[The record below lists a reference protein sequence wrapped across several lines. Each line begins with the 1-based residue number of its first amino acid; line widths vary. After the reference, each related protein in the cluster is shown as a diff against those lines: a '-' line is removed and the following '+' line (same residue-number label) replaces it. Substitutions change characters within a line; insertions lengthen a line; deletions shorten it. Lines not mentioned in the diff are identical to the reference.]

1 MKHFILL
8 VPCLFLLSA
17 CGTSTKTTQTKPKE
31 VIEVVEEQILD
42 TVSVVA
48 SKEAVEAPDYSLD
61 KYNATYSKEIDLI
74 HTKLDL
80 KFDWENQHV
89 IGKAWLTMKPYFY
102 PISELTLDAKEFDIN
117 KINLKGSSTPLKFE
131 YDGSRVTIDLGKPY
145 TRNQELILEFDYVA
159 RPNDGPEGGSAA
171 ITSDKGLFFINPL
184 GEDKEK
190 PMQIWTQGETENNSK
205 WFPTVDKPNERCTQE
220 VTVTVNDKF
229 KTLSNGVLVSST
241 KNADGTRSDY
251 WKMDLPHAPYL
262 FMLAIGDYAVV
273 NDKWE
278 GRNVD
283 YYVEHEYKDHA
294 RKIFNHTPEM
304 LTFFSE
310 LTGVKYPWPKYSQ
323 VICRDYVSGAMENTT
338 AVIYGQFVQKTER
351 ELIDNSND
359 FIVAH
364 EMFHHWFGD
373 YVTCES
379 WANLT
384 MNEGFANY
392 SEYLWYE
399 HKYGKDFADH
409 HRVNELNGYLGS
421 AFQQGVHPLIYF
433 SYEDK
438 EDMFDAHSY
447 NKGGLVLHMLRSY
460 VGDDAFFAALKKYLT
475 DNAFTAVEADELRLA
490 FEDVTGKDFNWFFDQ
505 WFFGA
510 GHPIYKVEKNYNETS
525 KNLTITLE
533 QTQNPEQSVP
543 VFIMPIPVD
552 IYDANGNVSRHEIK
566 VNQRKQSFEIPVSSA
581 PALVMLDPDGNLLYE
596 KKEEKT
602 AEAYIMQYDQAQSY
616 LGRREALRNLKGKAN
631 AQRTFVKALADNHWS
646 LRTMAVQD
654 VATTDNPDIVEKLKT
669 LAVNDVHS
677 SVRSAALIKVAD
689 VAGPSFVGDVE
700 KIIKN
705 EQVYSVVAAALDA
718 LSKLDEPKAL
728 ATAKTLENNENGRIL
743 ESIAGLYTKTGDA
756 KYIPFFEKNLDA
768 LDGWSMINFYS
779 SYAKL
784 LAKAETETQLSKAMM
799 LKSWATNMED
809 SAPIKRFASTRAISD
824 MVKELGSGADNS
836 TTVATLKSYIDEIKG
851 AETNEQL
858 KQMYNSF

>member
-1 MKHFILL
+1 MKLFKYLL
-8 VPCLFLLSA
+8 PCVFLIYA
-17 CGTSTKTTQTKPKE
+17 CGTTSKTSTTSTEQPKE
-31 VIEVVEEQILD
+31 IIEEQILD

-48 SKEAVEAPDYSLD
+48 SKEIEEEPDYSLD
-61 KYNATYSKEIDLI
+61 KYNPTYTKEVDLI

-80 KFDWENQHV
+80 KFDWEKQHV

-102 PISELTLDAKEFDIN
+102 ETNTVTLDAKEFDIN
-117 KINLKGSSTPLKFE
+117 KINLNGSSSALKYE
-131 YDGSRVTIDLGKPY
+131 YDGRRVTIDLGKTY
-145 TRNQELILEFDYVA
+145 SKEQEFILEFDYVA

-184 GEDKEK
+184 NEDKEK

-220 VTVTVNDKF
+220 ITVTVDDKF
-229 KTLSNGVLVSST
+229 ETLSNGVLVSST
-241 KNADGTRSDY
+241 KNPDGTRSDY

-278 GRNVD
+278 GKNVD
-283 YYVEHEYKDHA
+283 YYVEHDYKDHA

-310 LTGVKYPWPKYSQ
+310 ITGVKYPWPKYSQ
-323 VICRDYVSGAMENTT
+323 VVCRDYVSGAMENTT
-338 AVIYGQFVQKTER
+338 AVIFGEFVQKTER

-364 EMFHHWFGD
+364 ELFHHWFGD

-384 MNEGFANY
+384 LNEGFANY
-392 SEYLWYE
+392 SEYLWFE

-421 AFQQGVHPLIYF
+421 AFRQGVHPLIHF
-433 SYEDK
+433 AHADK

-460 VGDDAFFAALKKYLT
+460 IGDDAFFAGFKKYLT
-475 DNAFTAVEADELRLA
+475 DNAFTAVEADELRMA
-490 FEDVTGKDFNWFFDQ
+490 FEDVTGRDLNWFFDQ

-510 GHPIYKVEKNYNETS
+510 GHPVYKVDKSYDAANQS
-525 KNLTITLE
+525 LTISIE
-533 QTQNPEQSVP
+533 QTQDPEKSVP

-552 IYDANGNVSRHEIK
+552 IYDATGNLSQHEIV
-566 VNQRKQSFEIPVSSA
+566 VNQRKQSFEIPMSSA
-581 PALVMLDPDGNLLYE
+581 PSLIMLDPDGNLLFE

-602 AEAYIMQYDQAQSY
+602 GDAYVMQYGKAQSY
-616 LGRREALRNLKGKAN
+616 LGRREAVRNLKGKPE
-631 AQRTFVKALADNHWS
+631 AQAVFAKALSDNHWS
-646 LRTMAVQD
+646 LRQMAVD
-654 VATTDNPDIVEKLKT
+654 GVTTTDNPGVVSTLKN
-669 LAVNDVHS
+669 LAKNDKHS
-677 SVRSAALIKVAD
+677 AVRGAALNKLAE
-689 VAGPSFVGDVE
+689 VGDASFATDVE
-700 KIIKN
+700 QIIKT
-705 EQVYSVVAAALDA
+705 EKVYGVIGTALGT
-718 LSKLDEPKAL
+718 LNKLNPTKAL
-728 ATAKTLENNENGRIL
+728 ASAKNLEGSKNAQIL
-743 ESIAGLYTKTGDA
+743 SSVAGIYTDTKDVSHL
-756 KYIPFFEKNLDA
+756 PFFEKNLDE
-768 LDGWSMINFYS
+768 LGGWPMINFYS

-784 LAKAETETQLSKAMM
+784 LAQSDSKTLLSKVMQM
-799 LKSWATNMED
+799 KGWATDMD
-809 SAPIKRFASTRAISD
+809 KSAPIKRFASTRAISD
-824 MVKELGSGADNS
+824 MVKELGSDDS
-836 TTVATLKSYIDEIKG
+836 KSDIVSTLKEYITEIKG